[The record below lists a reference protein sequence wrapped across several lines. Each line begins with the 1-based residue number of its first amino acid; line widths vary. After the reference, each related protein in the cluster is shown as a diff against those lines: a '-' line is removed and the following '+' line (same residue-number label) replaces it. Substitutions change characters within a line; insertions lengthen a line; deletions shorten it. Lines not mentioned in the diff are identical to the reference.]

1 MESLRQYKQEEC
13 EIVNFPIKKD
23 AKLTKAG
30 DVKMTPNNSIEGE
43 SKEVYPIKSKEDVER
58 IKQYFL
64 NRSEEAT
71 NNEDKKIYARYA
83 MLWVVGINIGLRGS
97 DLVKLKWGDIF
108 YEEREYK
115 SEGSRVKE
123 KKTDKYKTLFLNKY
137 AKTAIDKYI
146 DEFNPSLNSENF
158 IFKSREEGHIQVQT
172 LGKALQKAAHE
183 CGIKVNVNTHT
194 IRKTFGYFWYKG
206 HLGDNEALIHLQKLF
221 NHASPRVTLR
231 YIGIDDEQTEKY
243 YNDLEW

>member
-13 EIVNFPIKKD
+13 EIVKFPNKKD

-30 DVKMTPNNSIEGE
+30 DIKMTPSNSVKGE
-43 SKEVYPIKSKEDVER
+43 AKEVYPIKSKEDVER

-108 YEEREYK
+108 YKGREYK

-137 AKTAIDKYI
+137 AKAAIDKYI
-146 DEFNPSLNSENF
+146 DEFNPSLNSDNF
-158 IFKSREEGHIQVQT
+158 IFKSRENGHIQVQT
-172 LGKALQKAAHE
+172 LGKALQKAAEE

-194 IRKTFGYFWYKG
+194 IRKTFGFHWHKG
-206 HLGDNEALIHLQKLF
+206 HLGDYEALIHLQKLF
-221 NHASPRVTLR
+221 NHSSPKVTLR